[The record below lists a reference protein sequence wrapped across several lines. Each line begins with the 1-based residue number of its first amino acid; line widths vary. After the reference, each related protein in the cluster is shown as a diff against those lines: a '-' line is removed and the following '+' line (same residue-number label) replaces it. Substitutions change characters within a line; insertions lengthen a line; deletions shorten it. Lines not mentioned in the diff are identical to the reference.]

1 MAEQVVSHAEFAS
14 CFVSNLYRYATGH
27 EENFTELPILE
38 GLTGELEASGYR
50 IKPAMLGI
58 VMSEGFRSAS
68 KAQ

>member
-1 MAEQVVSHAEFAS
+1 
-14 CFVSNLYRYATGH
+14 
-27 EENFTELPILE
+27 LPILE